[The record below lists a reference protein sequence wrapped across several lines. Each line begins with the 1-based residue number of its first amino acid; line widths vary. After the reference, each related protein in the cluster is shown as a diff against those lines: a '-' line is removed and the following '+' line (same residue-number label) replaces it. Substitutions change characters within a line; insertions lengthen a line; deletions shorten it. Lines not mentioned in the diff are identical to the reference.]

1 MNKSKWEINPTED
14 FDTEFEKIL
23 SFLTRELHKK
33 KNNIWIKYIGKKEWN
48 ASWLHENTKNTVI
61 INFAV

>member
-23 SFLTRELHKK
+23 SFLTRELHKNRK
-33 KNNIWIKYIGKKEWN
+33 IIFELCILERKNEMHPGCMKTLRI
-48 ASWLHENTKNTVI
+48 L
-61 INFAV
+61 